1 MLKFDRYLLS
11 EFVQATLATTLVLLM
26 VAFGAVFA
34 DVLRDIAEGRFP
46 ADMLLPQLGLL
57 FLNWLPIILPLALM
71 LGQPR
76 RRDDPRERAV
86 RRRGVPPRGQ

>member
-11 EFVQATLATTLVLLM
+11 EFVQAMLATTLVLLM

-46 ADMLLPQLGLL
+46 ADMLLPL
-57 FLNWLPIILPLALM
+57 ICM
-71 LGQPR
+71 
-76 RRDDPRERAV
+76 
-86 RRRGVPPRGQ
+86 